1 MDITISQTIGTAVVS
16 ETVTVATVSNVGAQ
30 GATGAKGDTGNTG
43 SSGVI
48 AVTSPITNTGSSTS
62 AQLGIDQTLL
72 NISPSQVSGTAAVL
86 GANTFTGKQTFPAST
101 TGTASLNLANG
112 TAPTLPATGDLW
124 ATSGSLNY
132 QSSLGLSTIAFLS
145 SNITGNAATATYAT
159 TAGTAVNVSGT
170 VAYTNV
176 TAPTD
181 TATIGVGG
189 VYFTSNPASTAVN
202 SAVTFPTTTTV
213 RWTINHGLNRWPL
226 AVTILNIDGSNTSP
240 GSFGF
245 CAGTVHTGTTTISR
259 AAGVTS
265 ATATTTVAHG
275 LTAGAV
281 VAIAKPV
288 ASAASA
294 GGVWTVGTVLNGTQ
308 FTFTTVGTASI
319 AGGTAQLASNLPN
332 YQTLQWTVGTAVT
345 SIAANQYKAVLLG

>member
-30 GATGAKGDTGNTG
+30 GATGAKGDTGATGATG

-48 AVTSPITNTGSSTS
+48 GVTSPITNTGSSTS
-62 AQLGIDQTLL
+62 ATIGIDQTLL
-72 NISPSQVSGTAAVL
+72 TIAPSQVTGTAVTLTSGTAVFA
-86 GANTFTGKQTFPAST
+86 T
-101 TGTASLNLANG
+101 TAGTA
-112 TAPTLPATGDLW
+112 TY
-124 ATSGSLNY
+124 ATSAG
-132 QSSLGLSTIAFLS
+132 
-145 SNITGNAATATYAT
+145 TATYAT
-159 TAGTAVNVSGT
+159 TAGTAVNISGT

-189 VYFTSNPASTAVN
+189 VYFTSNPASSAVN

-259 AAGVTS
+259 AAGVTY

-281 VAIAKPV
+281 VAIAKP
-288 ASAASA
+288 ASSAVSA